1 MAEIICVGVAFLDYV
16 FEADLPASDDSKT
29 FARSYQQFGGGM
41 AATASVTV
49 AKLGGRASLW
59 GRVGMDEAGER
70 IRDGLARHGVMTDV
84 VRQIEGAQSPVSSVV
99 IGDKGARQAI
109 VFPGRNLDSDAS
121 WLPLGRIADASA
133 VLVDPR
139 WPQAAIPVLERAR
152 ENQVPGVLDADIGP
166 TPVPRELV
174 ELASHA
180 IFSLPGLLQY
190 ADTPDIPAGL
200 HKAREGTDAVVG
212 VTAGG
217 GGFYWLSE
225 DDNDV
230 HHTPALAI
238 EPVDT
243 LGAGDVFHGAFAL
256 AVGEGK
262 SLEEA
267 AQFANTAAGMKCARH
282 GGRDAI
288 PARGEVWATIVEAAS
303 V

>member
-1 MAEIICVGVAFLDYV
+1 MAEIICVGVPFLDYV

-49 AKLGGRASLW
+49 ARLGGRAALW

-70 IRDGLARHGVMTDV
+70 IRDGLARRGVMTDV
-84 VRQIEGAQSPVSSVV
+84 IRQIDGAQSPVSAVV
-99 IGDKGARQAI
+99 IGEKGARQAI
-109 VFPGRNLDSDAS
+109 VFPGRNLDMDAE
-121 WLPLGRIADASA
+121 WLPLERIADASA

-139 WPQAAIPVLERAR
+139 WPQAALPVLERAR
-152 ENQVPGVLDADIGP
+152 TNQIPGVLDADVGP

-174 ELASHA
+174 EYASHA
-180 IFSLPGLLQY
+180 IFSQPGLAQY
-190 ADTPDIPAGL
+190 ADTSDIPTGL
-200 HKAREGTDAVVG
+200 RNACEGTDAVVG

-217 GGFYWLSE
+217 AGFYWLSG
-225 DDNDV
+225 DDGEV
-230 HHTPALAI
+230 HHLPALAI

-256 AVGEGK
+256 AIGEGK
-262 SLEEA
+262 PMEEA
-267 AQFANTAAGMKCARH
+267 VLFANVTAGMKCARH

-288 PARGEVWATIVEAAS
+288 PTRAEVWETIAKVQS